1 MLSLYQMIILCF
13 YPTILNGE
21 FQQEAI
27 FMFKIK
33 NIDEIKIESYSI
45 DYCRAPRPVPS
56 CLVPYPSVTHPL
68 PVPYLSVTRP
78 LPIPYLS
85 LTHPLPV

>member
-21 FQQEAI
+21 FQEAT
-27 FMFKIK
+27 FMLKIK

-45 DYCRAPRPVPS
+45 DYVCLKSKIPTTYAPVS
-56 CLVPYPSVTHPL
+56 S
-68 PVPYLSVTRP
+68 
-78 LPIPYLS
+78 
-85 LTHPLPV
+85 

>member
-1 MLSLYQMIILCF
+1 MIILCF

-21 FQQEAI
+21 FQQKAT

-45 DYCRAPRPVPS
+45 DYVC
-56 CLVPYPSVTHPL
+56 
-68 PVPYLSVTRP
+68 
-78 LPIPYLS
+78 
-85 LTHPLPV
+85 